1 MNQDSP
7 TAYTTQDNKTYGHCK
22 IPFGAVVKDKISG
35 MQGKLTARF
44 YLISGCCQ
52 LSLQTD
58 ERHGETKRPVYLHIS
73 EQLSEVL
80 DTSAM
85 AGIPQCEDVSGFVLG
100 EKVHVPHLGLEGT
113 VTGICF
119 YPAQATH
126 LEVMPVYNVRE
137 GKQPDSVSVAEQLV
151 KPIGRADAPVKQKHP
166 SPAHVDRPELPRREF

>member
-1 MNQDSP
+1 MR
-7 TAYTTQDNKTYGHCK
+7 
-22 IPFGAVVKDKISG
+22 DKISG

-58 ERHGETKRPVYLHIS
+58 ERHGDTKKPVHIYVA
-73 EQLSEVL
+73 EQ
-80 DTSAM
+80 M
-85 AGIPQCEDVSGFVLG
+85 ADVQVTRDEFTEGIPQCEDVSGFVLG
-100 EKVHVPHLGLEGT
+100 EKVRVPHLELEGT

-151 KPIGRADAPVKQKHP
+151 VPVGRPAAPVTQKHP
-166 SPAHVDRPELPRREF
+166 SPSCVDRPDATRREF